1 MLVRTLLLTV
11 ALGLTL
17 SASSAIAAS
26 PRDDDA
32 KWAENYK
39 AGKAALDAKDF
50 RTAEK
55 HLLEAFEVVEGGE
68 ARDPRKK
75 QCIEA
80 LVKLWMAERE
90 WAAADPWLVKLVAL
104 DETVYGKDNLE
115 VSYSLARLGTN
126 RLQLGQFD
134 AAEEALKRAL
144 TIRAEAKGPDHKEV
158 ASLWH
163 NLGETYR
170 RGKRLDK
177 AEGLYQEAIA
187 MKTKALG
194 AEHPSLA
201 TSLNDLAVVYNEQ
214 GKFTEA
220 LPRLQQAEKLA
231 GPLGPNSPVLGSILH
246 NLGDALAGT
255 SHPPEAEA
263 AYKRAI
269 VISEAQTPVDR
280 PGLGRTL
287 NNLGTLYQGIQ
298 RFDEAKAAYERAI
311 EVRTLE
317 FGRGDRSV
325 KQTRL
330 NLASL
335 LERTGKLDEAA
346 KIRAEYGR

>member
-1 MLVRTLLLTV
+1 MFARPLRLALALV
-11 ALGLTL
+11 LTL
-17 SASSAIAAS
+17 CASSAMAA
-26 PRDDDA
+26 PPHDDDA
-32 KWAENYK
+32 RWADNYK
-39 AGKAALDAKDF
+39 AGKAAMEAKDF
-50 RTAEK
+50 RAAEK
-55 HLLEAFEVVEGGE
+55 HLLSAFEVVDGGDI
-68 ARDPRKK
+68 RDPRLK

-90 WAAADPWLVKLVAL
+90 WAAADPWLVKLVAI

-126 RLQLGQFD
+126 RLQMGQFD
-134 AAEEALKRAL
+134 EAEAALKRAL
-144 TIRAEAKGPDHKEV
+144 KIRVEAKGPDHKEV

-177 AEGLYQEAIA
+177 AEGLYEEAIA

-194 AEHPSLA
+194 PDHPSLA
-201 TSLNDLAVVYNEQ
+201 TSLNDLAVVYNEE

-220 LPRLQQAEKLA
+220 LPRLQRAEKLA
-231 GPLGPNSPVLGSILH
+231 GPLGPSSPVLGSILH

-255 SHPPEAEA
+255 SHPAEAEVT
-263 AYKRAI
+263 YKRAM

-280 PGLGRTL
+280 PALGRTL
-287 NNLGTLYQGIQ
+287 NNLGTLYQGLQ

-317 FGRGDRSV
+317 YGPRHRSV
-325 KQTRL
+325 KQSRL

-335 LERTGKLDEAA
+335 LERTGRLDEAA

>member
-1 MLVRTLLLTV
+1 MSVRSLLLAF

-17 SASSAIAAS
+17 CVPSAIAAS
-26 PRDDDA
+26 PRGDDA
-32 KWAENYK
+32 KWSENYK
-39 AGKAALDAKDF
+39 AGRAALDAKDY

-55 HLLEAFEVVEGGE
+55 HLLEAFEVVQSGDV
-68 ARDPRKK
+68 RDPRQK

-90 WAAADPWLVKLVAL
+90 WAAAEPWLVKLVAL

-126 RLQLGQFD
+126 RLQMGQFD
-134 AAEEALKRAL
+134 GAEEALKRAVA
-144 TIRAEAKGPDHKEV
+144 IRIEAKGADHKEV

-177 AEGLYQEAIA
+177 AEGLYREAIEI
-187 MKTKALG
+187 KTKALG

-201 TSLNDLAVVYNEQ
+201 SSLNDLAVVFNEQ
-214 GKFTEA
+214 GKFSEA
-220 LPRLQQAEKLA
+220 LPKLLEAEKLA
-231 GPLGPNSPVLGSILH
+231 GPLGPTSPVLGSILH
-246 NLGDALAGT
+246 NLGDALSGT
-255 SHPPEAEA
+255 KQATEAET
-263 AYKRAI
+263 AYKRAM
-269 VISEAQTPVDR
+269 VISEGQTPVDR
-280 PGLGRTL
+280 PSLGRTL
-287 NNLGTLYQGIQ
+287 NNLGTLYQGVQ

-317 FGRGDRSV
+317 FGPRDRTV
-325 KQTRL
+325 KQSRL

-335 LERTGKLDEAA
+335 LERTGNLSEAA
-346 KIRAEYGR
+346 KIRAEYGQ

>member
-1 MLVRTLLLTV
+1 MYARTLLLSFT
-11 ALGLTL
+11 LGLAL
-17 SASSAIAAS
+17 AGSSAIAAS
-26 PRDDDA
+26 PQGEGA
-32 KWAENYK
+32 KWADNYK
-39 AGKAALDAKDF
+39 AGKTAMDAKDF

-55 HLLEAFEVVEGGE
+55 YLLAAFEAVEDSDI
-68 ARDPRKK
+68 RDPRKK

-90 WAAADPWLVKLVAL
+90 WAAAEPWLVKLVAL
-104 DETVYGKDNLE
+104 DEAVYGKENLE

-126 RLQLGQFD
+126 RLQMGQFD
-134 AAEEALKRAL
+134 GAEEALKRAL
-144 TIRAEAKGPDHKEV
+144 TIRIEAKGPDHKEV

-163 NLGETYR
+163 NLGEVYR

-177 AEGLYQEAIA
+177 AEGLYEEAIA

-194 AEHPSLA
+194 PEDPSLA

-220 LPRLQQAEKLA
+220 LPRLQKAEQLA

-255 SHPPEAEA
+255 SHPVEAEG

-269 VISEAQTPVDR
+269 AISEAQTPVDR

-287 NNLGTLYQGIQ
+287 NNLGTLYQSSQ

-317 FGRGDRSV
+317 FGPRDRSV
-325 KQTRL
+325 KQSRL